1 MRAARA
7 ARVRAR
13 GLLLCCFLLSAGIAV
28 TAFTAGAATAA
39 TPSLGILVVSD
50 LGHGYTVTSE
60 GPLHPSEFA
69 ASSPDPAATAAALA
83 TLAQTDSTYE
93 RVWENEMGAHQVQ
106 DLLVRFP
113 SGGVA
118 QGFLQAAQRAFQS
131 GEIVSTGALGATPGA
146 RRTVYFASGSRAGV
160 GEVITMRV
168 GTDVD
173 LLSFLSRVS
182 GHTPPISPADAL
194 RVAAAQHGAI
204 ARVPRG
210 RVATVGGAAKR
221 GTSIATIGWAAG
233 AVAVLAVAVA
243 TPVILRRHGARTPR
257 GPTTY

>member
-1 MRAARA
+1 
-7 ARVRAR
+7 
-13 GLLLCCFLLSAGIAV
+13 
-28 TAFTAGAATAA
+28 
-39 TPSLGILVVSD
+39 
-50 LGHGYTVTSE
+50 
-60 GPLHPSEFA
+60 
-69 ASSPDPAATAAALA
+69 
-83 TLAQTDSTYE
+83 
-93 RVWENEMGAHQVQ
+93 MGAHQVQ

-131 GEIVSTGALGATPGA
+131 GEIVSTGALGAPPGRA
-146 RRTVYFASGSRAGV
+146 WTVYFASGSRAGV

-204 ARVPRG
+204 AEGPGRAGRHRG
-210 RVATVGGAAKR
+210 RRRKEGDIHRHDRLGRRGGRGAGRGGGDAGHPAPPRCADPAWSHDILTISCETKPHGDVFATNQQLKPR
-221 GTSIATIGWAAG
+221 S
-233 AVAVLAVAVA
+233 L
-243 TPVILRRHGARTPR
+243 PRRIF
-257 GPTTY
+257 